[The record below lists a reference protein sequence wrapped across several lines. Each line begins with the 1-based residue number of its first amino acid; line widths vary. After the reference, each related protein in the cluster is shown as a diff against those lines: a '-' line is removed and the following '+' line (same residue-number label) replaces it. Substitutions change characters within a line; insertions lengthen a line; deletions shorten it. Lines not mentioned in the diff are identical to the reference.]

1 MGHSGKIL
9 YLTRP
14 FCCLDIE
21 FEGYFQAKIDLLRVS
36 RASLLSNAMGPL
48 YKHEFEV
55 AKRLGE
61 LFEDA
66 ANGITETTS
75 GDYDF
80 KILKELRSDYEG
92 PTEEQPVSPEEEQRQ
107 EQAIEGKL
115 ISNDLNEYLWYFKTI
130 CFCWTWIQKIPME
143 KIKLNFLKKISSFQI
158 SCRQCHHPSNLRRH

>member
-1 MGHSGKIL
+1 M
-9 YLTRP
+9 
-14 FCCLDIE
+14 
-21 FEGYFQAKIDLLRVS
+21 S

-48 YKHEFEV
+48 YQHEFEV

-92 PTEEQPVSPEEEQRQ
+92 PVEEQEPVSPEEEQRQ
-107 EQAIEGKL
+107 EQAIEGK
-115 ISNDLNEYLWYFKTI
+115 
-130 CFCWTWIQKIPME
+130 
-143 KIKLNFLKKISSFQI
+143 
-158 SCRQCHHPSNLRRH
+158 

>member
-1 MGHSGKIL
+1 MGCL
-9 YLTRP
+9 
-14 FCCLDIE
+14 FECC
-21 FEGYFQAKIDLLRVS
+21 FKAKIDLLRVS

-61 LFEDA
+61 LFDDA

-92 PTEEQPVSPEEEQRQ
+92 PVEEQPVSPEEEQRQ

-115 ISNDLNEYLWYFKTI
+115 IRF
-130 CFCWTWIQKIPME
+130 
-143 KIKLNFLKKISSFQI
+143 
-158 SCRQCHHPSNLRRH
+158 

>member
-1 MGHSGKIL
+1 
-9 YLTRP
+9 
-14 FCCLDIE
+14 
-21 FEGYFQAKIDLLRVS
+21 
-36 RASLLSNAMGPL
+36 MGPL

-92 PTEEQPVSPEEEQRQ
+92 PVEEQPVSPEEEQIVIVFDSGR
-107 EQAIEGKL
+107 L
-115 ISNDLNEYLWYFKTI
+115 
-130 CFCWTWIQKIPME
+130 
-143 KIKLNFLKKISSFQI
+143 
-158 SCRQCHHPSNLRRH
+158 HHGHFIRTEITENQTVRFF